1 MQYYAPLRDIFMR
14 PALPSLRGPLITA
27 TSAVVCHYAPAR
39 QIGAWA
45 LHYSIGHARASFGSF
60 FRQSLGNLMIG
71 VGRTFA
77 TFALSTDRILLKW
90 MWNKCAKTTGD
101 WGQNALYGAAIRAC
115 PRTMLWAY
123 RAAGWMH
130 AMNRLAYPVGAVAAL
145 WASYVVLRHLIE
157 PPPYDA
163 PPGCYPNGGP
173 IIEITQEE
181 APNRSMVFACPAPL
195 ARMVQER
202 VLLCE
207 RDPTLIQKV
216 KSIASR
222 WCDNEGLMGNERY
235 SAINGAVAAALT
247 VPINEQ
253 LVLQLAQSHAVQTQ
267 HSRIARYLSGITH
280 RYDPWYTKYF
290 LFRR

>member
-1 MQYYAPLRDIFMR
+1 MNYYAPLQDVFMR
-14 PALPSLRGPLITA
+14 PALPTLRGPLA
-27 TSAVVCHYAPAR
+27 LGVTSVIFHYAPSR
-39 QIGAWA
+39 QISAWA
-45 LHYSIGHARASFGSF
+45 LRYSIEHARAGFGNF

-77 TFALSTDRILLKW
+77 TFALSTDRILLRW
-90 MWNKCAKTTGD
+90 MWNKLAATTAN

-115 PRTMLWAY
+115 PRVMVWAY
-123 RAAGWMH
+123 RAAGWFG
-130 AMNRLAYPVGAVAAL
+130 AMNKLARPVAA
-145 WASYVVLRHLIE
+145 AAVVWTAYTVARHAIE
-157 PPPYDA
+157 PPPYEA

-173 IIEITQEE
+173 IIEIAQEE
-181 APNRSMVFACPAPL
+181 APKRSMVFACPAPL
-195 ARMVQER
+195 ARLVQER

-222 WCDNEGLMGNERY
+222 WCDGEGLAGNQRY
-235 SAINGAVAAALT
+235 AAINGAVAAALT

-253 LVLQLAQSHAVQTQ
+253 LVLQLAQSHAVQQQ

-280 RYDPWYTKYF
+280 RNDPWWTKY
-290 LFRR
+290 LLIRR